1 MPSNSMIARKSSLMM
16 ISNLSVG
23 LFNYVSLFIIARYYD
38 FPKFILGLLNFSL
51 GFVALF
57 SILPNLGLHQAH
69 IKRISEGKD
78 ISKCNATFFVSRTF
92 LIFLMVIALFSS
104 ILVWKYVI
112 GRVFESPAQEATVYV
127 MLCYYILLSFAQNF
141 TFTYRAKMEIAIAQI
156 PYVIDALVRTVA
168 IIYFVFAG

>member
-1 MPSNSMIARKSSLMM
+1 MPSDSMIARKSSLMM

-112 GRVFESPAQEATVYV
+112 GRVFESPAQKLLY
-127 MLCYYILLSFAQNF
+127 MLCYVIIFSYLLLKILPLLTGQKWRLPLHKFLMS
-141 TFTYRAKMEIAIAQI
+141 
-156 PYVIDALVRTVA
+156 
-168 IIYFVFAG
+168 